1 MSLGK
6 LFKKALPAVAGAFL
20 GPAAGAAL
28 FPGATGIMAS
38 PFLQRALTSGAVGL
52 LTGQKPKDA
61 ILSGIMGGVGGQ
73 FLGGDQAAMQ
83 QGIGG
88 TGLPIGPSG
97 QVSFDQIAKKAVQDA
112 AKTSASAP
120 GGAGFGALKGAAKA
134 ADAKTMSGDLLKS
147 LGFAGEDEG
156 NLLFK
161 ILNSQLGEG
170 LAAGLVAQLLAGDDD
185 EEVVGE
191 FERRPFGAGGPGG
204 KIGSINYAEGGEA
217 TKPKRQPTIMDIINK
232 FKTIETPF
240 GSGVTRD
247 QRLELL
253 KRLGMVQ
260 TAAKGGEMSFPRR
273 NGGIDPAEGS
283 GTKDDVPAM
292 LMAGEFVMTR
302 DAVKGMGDGNL
313 RKGIDRMYGMMDNL
327 ERMA

>member
-6 LFKKALPAVAGAFL
+6 IFKAALPAVAGAFL

-28 FPGATGIMAS
+28 FPSATGIMAN
-38 PFLQRALTSGAVGL
+38 PFVQRALTSGAVGL

-61 ILSGIMGGVGGQ
+61 ILGGIMSGLGGQ
-73 FLGGDQAAMQ
+73 FLGGLGGKQAAMQ
-83 QGIGG
+83 QGLGSAKI
-88 TGLPIGPSG
+88 PIGPSG
-97 QVSFDQIAKKAVQDA
+97 RVSFDQMAKKAVQD
-112 AKTSASAP
+112 TVR
-120 GGAGFGALKGAAKA
+120 GGAGTGAANTVAPVA
-134 ADAKTMSGDLLKS
+134 ADTMSAKLL
-147 LGFAGEDEG
+147 EG
-156 NLLFK
+156 IGIDSDNLLFK
-161 ILNSQLGEG
+161 ILNTKLGEG
-170 LAAGLVAQLLAGDDD
+170 VAAGLVAELFADDD
-185 EEVVGE
+185 EEAVGE

-204 KIGSINYAEGGEA
+204 KLGDINYAEGGEA
-217 TKPKRQPTIMDIINK
+217 MKRKRQPTIMDMINN
-232 FKTIETPF
+232 FKTIQTPF
-240 GSGVTRD
+240 GSGVTRE

-253 KRLGMVQ
+253 KRLGMVK
-260 TAAKGGEMSFPRR
+260 TAANGGEMSFPRR

-313 RKGIDRMYGMMDNL
+313 RKGINRMYGMMDDL